1 MNVAEILN
9 SKTKSADEAM
19 ESVKSNS
26 RIYFGGGTGFPL
38 ELERSLIK
46 RASEIEDVEV
56 VHVATFAGGEYL
68 DPSYAKSFRHRA
80 LFIGPNARKAI
91 NDGRADYMPIFLS
104 QAPGL
109 FTNGI
114 LPLDIALIQVSPPDS
129 HGFCSYGVEVGV
141 TKPAAEAAKLIIAE
155 INPNMPRVLGDSFI
169 HIKHID
175 IAVEVDYPLPEA
187 EFRELTP
194 AQEAIGEHIA
204 EMIPNEATLQL
215 GIGAIPNAVLRKLD
229 SKQHLG
235 IHTELFSDGVIELV
249 EKGVI
254 TNERKSLHPGKTVA
268 GFLFGSQKLYDF
280 VNDNAMIELHPSDYV
295 NDPFII
301 SRNINMVAINSAIE
315 IDLTGQVVAD
325 SIGDRFY
332 SGIGGQLDFI
342 RGAARSEGGIPIVAL
357 PSTAKGDELSRI
369 VTRLKPGA
377 GVVTSRG
384 DVHYVVTEHG
394 IATLHGKSVRER
406 ARELIN
412 IAHPKFRDELRT
424 FANEQNW

>member
-1 MNVAEILN
+1 MGFEDLFKNKIR
-9 SKTKSADEAM
+9 SADEAM
-19 ESVKSNS
+19 QSITSNS

-38 ELERSLIK
+38 QLEEALVK
-46 RASEIEDVEV
+46 RADQLSNVEV
-56 VHVATFAGGEYL
+56 IHVATFAGGDYL
-68 DPSYAKSFRHRA
+68 DPAYSESFRHKA
-80 LFIGPNARKAI
+80 LFIGPNARQAV
-91 NDGRADYMPIFLS
+91 NDGRADYVPIFLS

-109 FTNGI
+109 FTNGV
-114 LPLDIALIQVSPPDS
+114 LPLDVALIQVSPPDT

-141 TKPAAEAAKLIIAE
+141 TKPAAEAAKLVIAE

-169 HIKHID
+169 HIKNID

-187 EFRELTP
+187 LFKEITLE
-194 AQEAIGEHIA
+194 QERIGELIA

-215 GIGAIPNAVLRKLD
+215 GIGAIPNAVLTKLD
-229 SKQHLG
+229 GKQHLG

-254 TNERKSLHPGKTVA
+254 TNERKSLHPGKSVA

-301 SRNINMVAINSAIE
+301 AKNKNMVAINSAIE

-325 SIGDRFY
+325 SIGDRLY
-332 SGIGGQLDFI
+332 SGIGGQIDFI
-342 RGAARSEGGIPIVAL
+342 RGASRAEGGIPIIAL
-357 PSTAKGDELSRI
+357 PSTAKDDSISRI
-369 VTRLKPGA
+369 VSRLRPGA

-384 DVHYVVTEHG
+384 SVHYVVSEYG
-394 IATLHGKSVRER
+394 VASLHGKSVRQR
-406 ARELIN
+406 AQELIR
-412 IAHPKFRDELRT
+412 IAHPNFREELKA
-424 FANEQNW
+424 FAKQQRW